1 MLLGAVVLS
10 ISRWAS
16 FVPHAVLAAVLCRAA
31 FYLIDWR
38 FLARLRH
45 APREHLVIVMVTLSV
60 TLCFDLITAV
70 AAGFVTAAL
79 AGARQLERLEMDRIV
94 SAPLL
99 DQVFLGSGNDEFS
112 ARVGLVRL
120 QGSFTVASA
129 RKLIRV
135 IAADIEDHDIIILD
149 FSQTEYFDDSAAYVV
164 EHMIHTADAED
175 TAVIVLGLRDSLEK
189 SLAGLGMV
197 SVIAAATL
205 RASMAVIYSPIRS
218 TRTIGGRCLSR
229 GKTKR
234 EAIRALKR
242 RISDRIWTHLNTTPL
257 TQELS

>member
-1 MLLGAVVLS
+1 
-10 ISRWAS
+10 
-16 FVPHAVLAAVLCRAA
+16 
-31 FYLIDWR
+31 
-38 FLARLRH
+38 
-45 APREHLVIVMVTLSV
+45 MVTLSV

-135 IAADIEDHDIIILD
+135 IAA
-149 FSQTEYFDDSAAYVV
+149 
-164 EHMIHTADAED
+164 
-175 TAVIVLGLRDSLEK
+175 
-189 SLAGLGMV
+189 
-197 SVIAAATL
+197 ATL